1 MISIANVLWRT
12 VLVGTLLKSCRVSP
26 CGHSRRS
33 SRRIT
38 IVPAHALDILPV
50 DTTLPLM
57 HLHTSRLFKLPT
69 MSSVREGSSSEETS
83 ISIVRVNER
92 SLFPKDWVK
101 IWVICSDWSNF
112 PQLHL
117 LNF

>member
-38 IVPAHALDILPV
+38 IVPAHALDILLV
-50 DTTLPLM
+50 DTTLASDALA
-57 HLHTSRLFKLPT
+57 HFK
-69 MSSVREGSSSEETS
+69 
-83 ISIVRVNER
+83 IV
-92 SLFPKDWVK
+92 
-101 IWVICSDWSNF
+101 
-112 PQLHL
+112 
-117 LNF
+117 